1 MGLEQKMRNTIFIAV
16 TGLPPIAY
24 MSLKEFAA
32 AICPKVYGS
41 STIGVK
47 KSIVKITALSSSIL
61 YTAAS
66 SEVSIPTIK
75 FSS

>member
-1 MGLEQKMRNTIFIAV
+1 MFIAV
-16 TGLPPIAY
+16 TGVPPIAY
-24 MSLKEFAA
+24 TSLKELAA
-32 AICPKVYGS
+32 AIWPKVYGS

-47 KSIVKITALSSSIL
+47 KSAVSITALSSVIL

-66 SEVSIPTIK
+66 SEVSIPTIR